1 MAAATQP
8 SHVVDLIG
16 AKPDGPEASCRWT
29 ERAGRIEAYREEWG
43 VEPSHLWERPRDH
56 VQARE
61 WDVSILALRVLAG
74 QLQRNLGR
82 GIEVGIGV
90 EL

>member
-8 SHVVDLIG
+8 CHVVDILV
-16 AKPDGPEASCRWT
+16 AKPTEPYAGCRWT
-29 ERAGRIEAYREEWG
+29 QLAGRIEGYREEWT
-43 VEPSHLWERPRDH
+43 VEPGQLRERPRDR
-56 VQARE
+56 VRAQE
-61 WDVSILALRVLAG
+61 WDASIQAVSSRRPAA
-74 QLQRNLGR
+74 RNLGR